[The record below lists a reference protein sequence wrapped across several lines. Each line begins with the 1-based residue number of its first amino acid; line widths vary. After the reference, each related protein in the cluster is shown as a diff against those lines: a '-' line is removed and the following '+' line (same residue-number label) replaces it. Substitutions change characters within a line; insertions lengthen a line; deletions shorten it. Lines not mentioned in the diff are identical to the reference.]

1 MSGLSMAKS
10 LRYLTAVGILSFPL
24 IASAQGTAPKAAAP
38 AARPAAQA
46 AKPAGP
52 VDKVID
58 MVKSGLSED
67 LVIRAIGK
75 ENLKADLGSADMI
88 RLKKAGVSDKVI
100 AAMDPASTSS
110 APAAA
115 SAPAPSSAPV
125 AAVPAPAA
133 APAPAP
139 AAADA
144 RRTAAVDEFDWA
156 AVRTVSQSVFG
167 TNVDIGKGIRA
178 MLVKRVQ
185 EGGKMRVVERAK
197 VNTVLKE
204 QDFGASN
211 RVKQGTNAR
220 IGQVRGADVYV
231 MGDIVVFG
239 RDDTN
244 KRVRLGTFGIGGIA
258 SGVAVGKKEDKAV
271 VVINYRIVDAETS
284 EVIDTGEARG
294 ESKRES
300 KGIGGM
306 FGYSGGAAGGGIDMT
321 SSNFAQTIIGE
332 ATIDAVDKIAAAM
345 NAKIPGLPK
354 KEVDIEARVADV
366 SGGVVTIAAGANQ
379 GVAVGDRFEVFR
391 IVSQIKDP
399 VTGEVLDNKTEH
411 LGVLVINSVRD
422 RIASGTY
429 TGSAVTNKDGLVRK
443 Q

>member
-1 MSGLSMAKS
+1 
-10 LRYLTAVGILSFPL
+10 V
-24 IASAQGTAPKAAAP
+24 AAAP
-38 AARPAAQA
+38 APAA
-46 AKPAGP
+46 
-52 VDKVID
+52 
-58 MVKSGLSED
+58 
-67 LVIRAIGK
+67 
-75 ENLKADLGSADMI
+75 
-88 RLKKAGVSDKVI
+88 
-100 AAMDPASTSS
+100 
-110 APAAA
+110 
-115 SAPAPSSAPV
+115 
-125 AAVPAPAA
+125 PAPAA
-133 APAPAP
+133 AP
-139 AAADA
+139 ADA

-178 MLVKRVQ
+178 MIVKRVQ

-211 RVKQGTNAR
+211 RVKKGTNAR

-244 KRVRLGTFGIGGIA
+244 KRVKLGTFGIGGIA

-271 VVINYRIVDAETS
+271 VVINYRLVDAETS

-300 KGIGGM
+300 KGVGGM

-354 KEVDIEARVADV
+354 KEIDIEARVADV
-366 SGGVVTIAAGANQ
+366 SGGVVTSAAGTNQ

-422 RIASGTY
+422 RIASGPY
-429 TGSAVTNKDGLVRK
+429 TGSAVSNKDGLVRK